1 MVVPPYRVLADHLRE
16 QIRSG
21 ELRPGE
27 KLPSAKTL
35 SLEHDMDRNTVIR
48 ALTMLEGEGLVVGR
62 RGKGTFV
69 RERPVRWRQARDR
82 FVYRDERGY
91 YFDRSVREW
100 VMLRP
105 TVITTRQ
112 ADVDVAALMGVE
124 AGERVLVRDRRLGPP
139 GGQVGQISTSYMPI
153 WVMDEIPRLASI
165 DTGPMGIYE
174 LLEEAGHR
182 PLTWVETV
190 WSRMPTPEETAT
202 LTLDPGTP
210 LLLIGR
216 VTRSM
221 DGRVVEVNITAM
233 PGDRFSVGYQVLR
246 SPEANGRNQTG

>member
-1 MVVPPYRVLADHLRE
+1 LAVPPYRVLADKLRE
-16 QIRSG
+16 QIRAG
-21 ELRPGE
+21 ELRPGQQLE
-27 KLPSAKTL
+27 SAAQLAKK
-35 SLEHDMDRNTVIR
+35 HGMDRNTVIR

-82 FVYRDERGY
+82 YVYRDARGY

-100 VMLRP
+100 VMLHPTEISTRP
-105 TVITTRQ
+105 

-124 AGERVLVRDRRLGPP
+124 AGEQVLTRYRRLGPP
-139 GGQVGQISTSYMPI
+139 GGQVGQISTSYLPM
-153 WVMDEIPRLASI
+153 WVAEELPRLGSI

-174 LLEEAGHR
+174 LLEDGGHR
-182 PLTWVETV
+182 PLSWVETV
-190 WSRMPTPEETAT
+190 WSRMPTPEETDT

-216 VTRSM
+216 VTRSV

-246 SPEANGRNQTG
+246 SPEANGRNQG

>member
-1 MVVPPYRVLADHLRE
+1 LAVPSYRRLADALRE

-27 KLPSAKTL
+27 KLPPAKAL
-35 SLEHDMDRNTVIR
+35 AAEYGMDRNTVIR
-48 ALTMLEGEGLVVGR
+48 ALSVLEGEGLVINV

-105 TVITTRQ
+105 TEISTRP

-124 AGERVLVRDRRLGPP
+124 VGEQVLTRYRRLGPA
-139 GGQVGQISTSYMPI
+139 GGQVGQISTSSLPM
-153 WVMDEIPRLASI
+153 WVAEEIPQLGAVM
-165 DTGPMGIYE
+165 TGAGGIYD
-174 LLEEAGHR
+174 LLEQGGHR
-182 PLTWVETV
+182 PLMWVETV

-216 VTRSM
+216 VTRSV

-246 SPEANGRNQTG
+246 SPEANGRNQG